1 MLGRKSL
8 CAVAVAAFCALPAVS
23 VPPAQAAPARGTAA
37 VAATAARPRTGT
49 VIARLQIRRMGLKT
63 LVRQGVGRA
72 VLRRGVGHYP
82 GTALPGRAGNTV
94 LLGHRTTWRHPFGE
108 LDRMRRGDR
117 IVLRVGPAD
126 LRVPGPAQA
135 RHQAPGPARSGAGA
149 VPPRQRPGRPVRH
162 ADHLHA
168 EGIGPA
174 PPRRR
179 RQDRVEALSRG
190 ASAARRLRPA
200 AGQRPP

>member
-117 IVLRVGPAD
+117 IVLRVGGGPTCTGSGSSASSS
-126 LRVPGPAQA
+126 PGTGALWSRCRSTA
-135 RHQAPGPARSGAGA
+135 AAPRTAGT
-149 VPPRQRPGRPVRH
+149 
-162 ADHLHA
+162 
-168 EGIGPA
+168 
-174 PPRRR
+174 
-179 RQDRVEALSRG
+179 SR
-190 ASAARRLRPA
+190 
-200 AGQRPP
+200 

>member
-1 MLGRKSL
+1 MEERTMLGRKSL

-82 GTALPGRAGNTV
+82 GTALPGREGNTV

-117 IVLRVGPAD
+117 IVLRVGRRTYVY
-126 LRVPGPAQA
+126 RVRLKRVIKPRDRRALEPVPFHRGS
-135 RHQAPGPARSGAGA
+135 APD
-149 VPPRQRPGRPVRH
+149 GRYVTLITCTPKGS
-162 ADHLHA
+162 D
-168 EGIGPA
+168 
-174 PPRRR
+174 RRR
-179 RQDRVEALSRG
+179 LVVVGKIASR
-190 ASAARRLRPA
+190 R
-200 AGQRPP
+200 